1 MRSSTSVAVACL
13 AASVSAHGVVT
24 KVTGANGVEMPGLTG
39 KFSYSVLSSGSL
51 SRHVMRIVANIRGEI

>member
-39 KFSYSVLSSGSL
+39 KLYSPCSL
-51 SRHVMRIVANIRGEI
+51 PLLIALARIET

>member
-39 KFSYSVLSSGSL
+39 KLFYSFLS
-51 SRHVMRIVANIRGEI
+51 

>member
-39 KFSYSVLSSGSL
+39 KFYPLDFTIPVSTHEDSG
-51 SRHVMRIVANIRGEI
+51 

>member
-1 MRSSTSVAVACL
+1 MRSSSSVAVACL

-39 KFSYSVLSSGSL
+39 KPTLDIYLLWAQG
-51 SRHVMRIVANIRGEI
+51 G